1 MKSEMERNE
10 SAFGTIRYNSQLGVA
25 QTPAKIFKGKEKKQF
40 PYSGTLR

>member
-25 QTPAKIFKGKEKKQF
+25 QTPAKGKEKKQF